1 MIRVFVFM
9 CLLAL
14 PAQAQDFRGLL
25 PGMNMS
31 ELARLGEPIGATRGD
46 PSSLVT
52 VDYEIG
58 AEHLSVT
65 YDADGRILRLVAWRT
80 PRQRPDDFGPTT
92 SFPVTIEDA
101 RRIAGSEGW
110 YFALEGQ
117 HNSDRYAPMWRLY
130 YDLPEHPDLVLG
142 LRFLTV
148 RAEPPSTEQPGW
160 GNGLQLNPTG
170 GFNTAGG
177 FNTTGDYQH
186 IISGDNQF
194 ILPPDAQLLRA
205 VLFHLDYFE
214 YDPDRYGDPS
224 RLRPGDAPYARRH
237 RFGSAP
243 FAPTLSEAFPLTQT
257 P

>member
-1 MIRVFVFM
+1 MIRAVVFM

-31 ELARLGEPIGATRGD
+31 ELARLGEPIGAPRGD
-46 PSSLVT
+46 LSWLVT

-58 AEHLSVT
+58 AEHLTVT

-80 PRQRPDDFGPTT
+80 PRQHPDDFGPTT

-117 HNSDRYAPMWRLY
+117 HNSHRYAPMWRLY
-130 YDLPEHPDLVLG
+130 YDLPDHPDLVLG

-148 RAEPPSTEQPGW
+148 RTEPPSTEQPSW
-160 GNGLQLNPTG
+160 GNGPQLNTTG
-170 GFNTAGG
+170 D
-177 FNTTGDYQH
+177 FNTTGDYQYS
-186 IISGDNQF
+186 ITGDNQF
-194 ILPPDAQLLRA
+194 NLPSDAQLLHA

-214 YDPDRYGDPS
+214 YDPDRYGAPS
-224 RLRPGDAPYARRH
+224 RLRPGAAPYARSH

-243 FAPTLSEAFPLTQT
+243 FATPLSEAFPLTQT